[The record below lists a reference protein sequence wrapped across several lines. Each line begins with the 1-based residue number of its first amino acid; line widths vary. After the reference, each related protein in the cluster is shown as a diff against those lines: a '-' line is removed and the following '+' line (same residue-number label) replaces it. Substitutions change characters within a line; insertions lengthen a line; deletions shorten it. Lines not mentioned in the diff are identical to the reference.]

1 MGNNYWGLTR
11 RPPPRPSPNG
21 KLMNM
26 ARRRRLPPLLSI
38 LLAFAATTVPLASAF
53 GAGAPP
59 PPLLG
64 SPTTTR
70 HHDRDPS
77 HSASSSRG
85 VGSRPGGGGG
95 TVVVVAAAPAP
106 TTGGGRAAANRRDVL
121 RSVATGC
128 LASLATAPANADVL
142 RSPGPCANGEGGGC
156 DALSDEN
163 EYIKSLQ
170 SRSRD
175 NREANQRVREI
186 QKPLNRNYDD
196 DGNLVRFDFG
206 WVGWAAVAVILND
219 LRTSYLGGCS
229 VCIEETKKTS
239 STDNAANKR
248 KG

>member
-1 MGNNYWGLTR
+1 
-11 RPPPRPSPNG
+11 
-21 KLMNM
+21 M
-26 ARRRRLPPLLSI
+26 ARRRLPPLLTI
-38 LLAFAATTVPLASAF
+38 ILAFAATTVPLASAF

-77 HSASSSRG
+77 HSATSSRG
-85 VGSRPGGGGG
+85 VGSRPGGCGG

-196 DGNLVRFDFG
+196 DGNLARFDFG

>member
-1 MGNNYWGLTR
+1 
-11 RPPPRPSPNG
+11 
-21 KLMNM
+21 M
-26 ARRRRLPPLLSI
+26 ARRRLPPLLTI
-38 LLAFAATTVPLASAF
+38 ILAFAATTVPLASAF

-77 HSASSSRG
+77 HSATSSRG

-106 TTGGGRAAANRRDVL
+106 TTGGGRVAAADRRDVL

-128 LASLATAPANADVL
+128 LASLAIAPANADVL

-196 DGNLVRFDFG
+196 DGNLARFDFG